1 MTLAFRGQLKL
12 GTRSSALALWQ
23 TDHVSERLRELSPG
37 LDTRAMP
44 LSTLGD
50 RKADAVLADL
60 GGSAFSSEI
69 DQALTERRI
78 RVAVHSLKDLPI
90 ADNPGIV
97 TAAILSREDP
107 RDALVGAGEGGLAAL
122 PSGARV
128 GTSSPRRTA
137 QLRAARGDLIVEPVR
152 GNVETRISKA
162 VEGPLDAVVLAVA
175 GLKRLGLTEHVR
187 ELLPLENFLPAPGQ
201 GALAVQCRQDDEEA
215 RALLELIDDP
225 VVRAEVDAE
234 RAFLAGLGGGCSL
247 PVGALAR
254 HVEGG
259 RLELRGFVGALN
271 GDETLSVS
279 ATGVDPVE
287 LGRSLAEEAL
297 GLGARD
303 LLA

>member
-128 GTSSPRRTA
+128 GTSSPRRAA

-271 GDETLSVS
+271 GDETLRVS